1 MPTYLTLRIEKGVRK
16 GEGWCISHTNTKRTI
31 SLFENLP
38 WEIPASPPSF
48 IRLRGRVVTT
58 KRERERGGR
67 PRRKPIDFPPRLV
80 WFGLVRLG

>member
-58 KRERERGGR
+58 KREREREGEDHDVN
-67 PRRKPIDFPPRLV
+67 PLISLHV
-80 WFGLVRLG
+80 WFGSVWFG